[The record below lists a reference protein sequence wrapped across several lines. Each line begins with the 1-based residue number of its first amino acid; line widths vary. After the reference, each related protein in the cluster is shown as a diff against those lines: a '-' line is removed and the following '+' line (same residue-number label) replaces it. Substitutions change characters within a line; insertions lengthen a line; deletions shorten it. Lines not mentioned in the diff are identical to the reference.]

1 MSHDD
6 QIKQIRQ
13 KLYLLIKKYQIIL
26 QENATLKEQNKE
38 LKEKENALQSEISS
52 LSHKNTVANFQLSEL
67 DTEEKIAIKKKL
79 DFYLKEIDMCIATI
93 KIK

>member
-6 QIKQIRQ
+6 QIRQIRQ
-13 KLYLLIKKYQIIL
+13 KLHLLVKKYQSLL

-38 LKEKENALQSEISS
+38 LKEKESVLQSDIIS

-67 DTEEKIAIKKKL
+67 DPEEKAAIKKKI
-79 DFYLKEIDMCIATI
+79 DFYLKEIDKCIATI